1 MINESDITLAEDVN
15 GVAIGTNRKGQSA

>member
-15 GVAIGTNRKGQSA
+15 GVANGTNRKGQSA